1 MIRAIYFDFY
11 SVWAPEKFSKYLALA
26 QQKGPDIS
34 HDIEEAIKRYNFGI
48 ADPEFM
54 TNTLKFKLDLPDLEP
69 SEFEINEADISQVLI
84 DFIRGLHAHF
94 LKIGVFANLGKQ
106 EYDLL
111 QSLNT
116 KYQLFEVVT
125 GPIKLGAP
133 LLTQEAFAGALHAI
147 GEPPETC
154 LLITGDQQFGSMA
167 AGFGLQTLQFQ
178 GFSHMQQTLSQLLAT
193 NTPSAGT

>member
-11 SVWAPEKFSKYLALA
+11 SVWAPEKFPKYLAMA
-26 QQKGPDIS
+26 EQKEPDIA
-34 HDIEEAIKRYNFGI
+34 HDIEEAIKKYNFGM

-54 TNTLKFKLDLPDLEP
+54 ANTFKFKLDLSNVEP
-69 SEFEINEADISQVLI
+69 SEFEIREADISQALI

-106 EYDLL
+106 EYSLL
-111 QSLNT
+111 QTLNL
-116 KYQLFEVVT
+116 KYQLFEVIT

-133 LLTQEAFAGALHAI
+133 LLTQEAFAGALQAI

-154 LLITGDQQFGSMA
+154 LLITGNEQFGGIA
-167 AGFGLQTLQFQ
+167 AGFGMQTLRFE
-178 GFSHMQQTLSQLLAT
+178 GFSNMQQALGHLLAS
-193 NTPSAGT
+193 NTPG